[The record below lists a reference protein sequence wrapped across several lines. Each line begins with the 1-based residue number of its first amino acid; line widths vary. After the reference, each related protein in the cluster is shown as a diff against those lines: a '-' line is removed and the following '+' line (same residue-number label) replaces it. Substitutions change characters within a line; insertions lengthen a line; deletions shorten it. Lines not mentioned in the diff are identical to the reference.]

1 MVVKGRVGV
10 SRFAFLGAMMKSGG
24 LPELLL
30 PWELGPMAALFGNT
44 SPLGHV
50 ADAAA
55 LAAAVSAGAATMQ
68 STGAGQPAS
77 GTLLSATMRSAGAGQ
92 PASGTS
98 LSVAASSHTVAV
110 PGRRQDPGRDPDAD
124 DAADF
129 ERAVDRWVLIVT
141 VARDAAPVWART
153 RGVAGPLK
161 CSVRD
166 VLASKAPSTAL
177 ARAGALLKFCRW
189 STAAGEPPF
198 PATEDA
204 VYRYVQAIRPSAATA
219 AKRFLEALAFGGGL
233 FEIAGALDAISPRAR
248 GGAVAG
254 LKRKRPTVKK
264 DVYCASVV
272 SLLEEAMV
280 GAFRSG
286 LNDLDR
292 VMVGLLLFRIHARA
306 RCGDVVR
313 ARHEPVLDLADG
325 AGYIETQAAPREHK
339 RAFGASAG
347 TSLPI
352 VALAYGV
359 TGRPWAEAWLD
370 VRRKVG
376 ISAEASQCLQPVI
389 LCDGSLGASRMP
401 TGEVLRWDKC
411 VLTKLEV
418 DVQFVQG
425 VGTHSAKSTLL
436 SWAAKAGMRHG
447 WRRLLGGHAA
457 GKDKSMLEYSRDA
470 LAQPL
475 RELEQLLGA
484 VRDGRFKPDAT
495 RSGRW
500 AGTPPPGQPVQE
512 HRTPASASEDE
523 DSVRVSCASCEVQF
537 GEVEVP
543 TLCDQCAAAVHDAVP
558 CIGECRRCQMHF
570 CGACRPRDQ
579 HVCDEGAPSSSAES
593 SGSSAVDEELDKDE
607 AVAEAV
613 VAIEFGE
620 SQTVLPPL
628 PAEGLVRHVVT
639 QNVHRAMAAGVEAP
653 RCNLRVAA
661 ASLQW
666 LDDWPTFPWPLCR
679 RKGCFYAAAD

>member
-10 SRFAFLGAMMKSGG
+10 SRFAFLGAMMVPGG

-30 PWELGPMAALFGNT
+30 PWELGPMAALFGNS

-68 STGAGQPAS
+68 STGAGQPAA

-280 GAFRSG
+280 GAFDSG

-359 TGRPWAEAWLD
+359 AGRPWAEAWLD

-484 VRDGRFKPDAT
+484 VRDGRFKPMLRGLAGGPGPPRPSSRCWNIALPRPRAKTRTACASRALRARSSSGRLKCPRCATSARRRYTTQSRASANVAAARCTSAGRAGHGISTSAT
-495 RSGRW
+495 RARP
-500 AGTPPPGQPVQE
+500 APPPRAPAPLLSTRSSTKTKRSPRPSLLSSSVSL
-512 HRTPASASEDE
+512 TP
-523 DSVRVSCASCEVQF
+523 C
-537 GEVEVP
+537 
-543 TLCDQCAAAVHDAVP
+543 
-558 CIGECRRCQMHF
+558 CRRC
-570 CGACRPRDQ
+570 RPRAS
-579 HVCDEGAPSSSAES
+579 C
-593 SGSSAVDEELDKDE
+593 
-607 AVAEAV
+607 
-613 VAIEFGE
+613 
-620 SQTVLPPL
+620 
-628 PAEGLVRHVVT
+628 
-639 QNVHRAMAAGVEAP
+639 AM
-653 RCNLRVAA
+653 
-661 ASLQW
+661 
-666 LDDWPTFPWPLCR
+666 
-679 RKGCFYAAAD
+679 